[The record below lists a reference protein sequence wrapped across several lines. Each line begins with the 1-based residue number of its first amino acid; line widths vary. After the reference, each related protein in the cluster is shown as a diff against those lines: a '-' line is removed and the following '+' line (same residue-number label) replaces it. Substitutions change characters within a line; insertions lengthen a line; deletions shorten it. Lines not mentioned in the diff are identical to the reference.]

1 MDFNSIQ
8 IEDIGKTLNY
18 AKSKDKNDTEDIIYD
33 FIYTELLK
41 IDSKIVK
48 KDTQNY
54 VTDKAYYCIR
64 TNYLKGLAFG
74 GISKN
79 ILGDISKPLFLVL
92 LTNKNVKEIK
102 LDTYNNGNR
111 PKNGSISYTED
122 NWEKLNVCTTDA
134 IAEKIIELL
143 KGNSQNNGK

>member
-18 AKSKDKNDTEDIIYD
+18 TKSKDKNDTEDIIYD

-54 VTDKAYYCIR
+54 VTDKDYYCIR

-74 GISKN
+74 GISKD

-122 NWEKLNVCTTDA
+122 NWEKLNVCTTDE
-134 IAEKIIELL
+134 IAGKIIDLL
-143 KGNSQNNGK
+143 ENTNGK